1 MKNYS
6 KLTPEG
12 TRDVLFEAS
21 EAQSHIERSL
31 RTFFYCRGFREVRT
45 PGIEFFDVFGSNGKY
60 FPAESMYKLSDR
72 NGRLIV
78 MRPDS
83 TIPMARL
90 VATKYK
96 NKTMPLRLCYDQTVY
111 RTSRTLDGISHELR
125 QMGVEVIGGRG
136 AKADMDILKMACD
149 VFYTIDMGED
159 YRLEIG
165 HVGIFKTL
173 VDMLDIDEL
182 ERDALFGAVEEKNY
196 SALNDILER
205 HADKK
210 AAEVMRMLPRLFGG
224 RETLSQARALM
235 DGLAPAITE
244 AIDQLAWIYD
254 QFEAMGLE
262 KNIIIDL
269 GLINQADYY
278 SSLIFRG
285 YIGGAGQ
292 AVLSGGRYDH
302 LLSDFGMDAEAIGF
316 GVSVDQ
322 LAAVL
327 LKKNPLFYS
336 TLDLVYAD
344 MKDMPAA
351 FQWMSARKMC
361 AEWSLADSLDE
372 AIAEAK
378 ERGVPTVIYYHDDH
392 AEWLEVEH
400 A

>member
-45 PGIEFFDVFGSNGKY
+45 PGIEYFDVFGSAGKY

-83 TIPMARL
+83 TIQMSRL

-96 NKTMPLRLCYDQTVY
+96 NRNMPLRLCYDQTVY
-111 RTSRTLDGISHELR
+111 RTSRTLDGISHEMR
-125 QMGVEVIGGRG
+125 QMGVEVIGAQG

-149 VFYTIDMGED
+149 VFVTIDMGED

-165 HVGIFKTL
+165 HVGIFKSL
-173 VDMLDIDEL
+173 VAMLDIDEL
-182 ERDALFGAVEEKNY
+182 ERDALFTAVEEKNY

-205 HADKK
+205 HSEKP
-210 AAEVMRMLPRLFGG
+210 AAQVLRKLPRLFGG
-224 RETLSQARALM
+224 RETLIEARRLT
-235 DGLAPAITE
+235 DGLDPAITD
-244 AIDQLAWIYD
+244 AIDKLAWIYA
-254 QFEAMGLE
+254 QFEAMDLAD
-262 KNIIIDL
+262 KIIIDL

-302 LLSDFGMDAEAIGF
+302 LLADFGMDAAAIGF

-322 LAAVL
+322 LAEVM
-327 LKKNPLFYS
+327 LKQNPLFYS

-344 MKDMPAA
+344 LAEMPAA

-361 AEWSLADSLDE
+361 AEWSLADSLE
-372 AIAEAK
+372 GAIAEAK
-378 ERGVPTVIYYHDDH
+378 ERGIPTVIHYHNDH
-392 AEWLEVEH
+392 AEWLEVDN

>member
-1 MKNYS
+1 MKDYS
-6 KLTPEG
+6 RLTPEG
-12 TRDVLFEAS
+12 TRDALFEAS

-45 PGIEFFDVFGSNGKY
+45 PGIEYFDVFGSAGKY

-111 RTSRTLDGISHELR
+111 HTSRTLDGISHEMR
-125 QMGVEVIGGRG
+125 QMGVEVIGAQG

-149 VFYTIDMGED
+149 VFYAIDMGED

-165 HVGIFKTL
+165 HVGIFKKL
-173 VDMLDIDEL
+173 VDMLEIDEL
-182 ERDALFGAVEEKNY
+182 ERDTLFEVVEEKNY

-205 HADKK
+205 HADKP
-210 AAEVMRMLPRLFGG
+210 AAKVLRQLPRLFGG
-224 RETLSQARALM
+224 QETLEAARTLM
-235 DGLAPAITE
+235 ADLDPQITE

-254 QFEAMGLE
+254 QFEAMGFKE
-262 KNIIIDL
+262 KIIIDL

-302 LLSDFGMDAEAIGF
+302 LLEDFGMEAAAIGF
-316 GVSVDQ
+316 GVSVDL
-322 LAAVL
+322 LAEVML
-327 LKKNPLFYS
+327 RQNPLFYS

-344 MKDMPAA
+344 LADMPQA
-351 FQWMSARKMC
+351 FQWMSARRMC
-361 AEWSLADSLDE
+361 AEWSLADSLED
-372 AIAEAK
+372 AVAEAK
-378 ERGVPTVIYYHDDH
+378 ERGIPTVIHYHDGR
-392 AEWLEVEH
+392 AEWLEVQD

>member
-1 MKNYS
+1 MRNYA

-45 PGIEFFDVFGSNGKY
+45 PGIEYFDVFGSNGKY
-60 FPAESMYKLSDR
+60 LPAESMYKLSDR

-90 VATKYK
+90 VATKFQ
-96 NKTMPLRLCYDQTVY
+96 NKQQPLRLCYDQTVY
-111 RTSRTLDGISHELR
+111 RTSRTLDGISHEMR
-125 QMGVEVIGGRG
+125 QMGVEIIGAQG

-149 VFYTIDMGED
+149 VFHTIDLGND

-165 HVGIFKTL
+165 HVGIFKAL
-173 VDMLDIDEL
+173 VEKLDIDSV
-182 ERDALFGAVEEKNY
+182 ERDALFSAVEEKNY
-196 SALNDILER
+196 SALIDILER
-205 HADKK
+205 HAGKRE
-210 AAEVMRMLPRLFGG
+210 AAVLRQLPRLFGG

-235 DGLAPAITE
+235 DGLDPRVTE
-244 AIDQLAWIYD
+244 ALDQLAWIYE

-262 KNIIIDL
+262 DNIIIDL

-302 LLSDFGMDAEAIGF
+302 LMEDFGMQAAAIGF
-316 GVSVDQ
+316 GVSVDL
-322 LAAVL
+322 LAEVM
-327 LKKNPLFYS
+327 LKQHPLFYS

-344 MKDMPAA
+344 MADMPKA

-361 AEWSLADSLDE
+361 AEWSLADSLEE
-372 AIAEAK
+372 AIEEAK
-378 ERGVPTVIYYHDDH
+378 RRGIPTVIYFHDDRP
-392 AEWLEVEH
+392 EWLEVDH

>member
-1 MKNYS
+1 MRNYS

-21 EAQSHIERSL
+21 EAQSHIEKRL

-45 PGIEFFDVFGSNGKY
+45 PGIEFFDVFGSAGKY

-96 NKTMPLRLCYDQTVY
+96 NKRMPLRICYDQTVY
-111 RTSRTLDGISHELR
+111 RTSRNLDGISHEMR
-125 QMGVEVIGGRG
+125 QMGVEVIGGEG
-136 AKADMDILKMACD
+136 PKSDMEILKMACD
-149 VFYTIDMGED
+149 VFTTIDMGED
-159 YRLEIG
+159 FRLEIG

-173 VDMLDIDEL
+173 VDHLDIDEL
-182 ERDALFGAVEEKNY
+182 ERDTLFAAVEEKNY

-205 HADKK
+205 HGDKR
-210 AAEVMRMLPRLFGG
+210 AAHVLRQLPRLFGG
-224 RETLSQARALM
+224 RDTLEQARAVMADL
-235 DGLAPAITE
+235 DPAITA

-254 QFEAMGLE
+254 QFEALGYEDNVM
-262 KNIIIDL
+262 IDL

-278 SSLIFRG
+278 SGLIFRG
-285 YIGGAGQ
+285 YIGGAGL

-302 LLSDFGMDAEAIGF
+302 LLDDFDMQAAAIGF
-316 GVSVDQ
+316 GVRVDQ
-322 LAAVL
+322 LAEVL
-327 LKKNPLFYS
+327 LKKSPVFYS
-336 TLDLVYAD
+336 RLDLVYAD
-344 MKDMPAA
+344 EKDMPQA
-351 FQWMSARKMC
+351 FQWMAARKMC
-361 AEWSLADSLDE
+361 AEWSLAATLEE

-378 ERGVPTVIYYHDDH
+378 ERDIPTVIHYHDGN
-392 AEWLEVEH
+392 AEWLEV
-400 A
+400 

>member
-1 MKNYS
+1 MKDYS
-6 KLTPEG
+6 RLTPEG
-12 TRDVLFEAS
+12 TRDALFEAS

-45 PGIEFFDVFGSNGKY
+45 PGIEYFDVFGSAGKY

-96 NKTMPLRLCYDQTVY
+96 NKPMPLRLCYHQTVY
-111 RTSRTLDGISHELR
+111 RTSRTLDGISHEMR
-125 QMGVEVIGGRG
+125 QMGVEVIGAQG

-149 VFYTIDMGED
+149 VFYAIDMGED

-165 HVGIFKTL
+165 HVGIFKKL
-173 VDMLDIDEL
+173 VDMLEIDEL
-182 ERDALFGAVEEKNY
+182 ERDTLFEAVEEKNY

-205 HADKK
+205 HADKP
-210 AAEVMRMLPRLFGG
+210 AAKVLRMLPRLFGG
-224 RETLSQARALM
+224 QETLEAARTLM
-235 DGLAPAITE
+235 ADLDPQITE
-244 AIDQLAWIYD
+244 AIDQLAWIYE
-254 QFEAMGLE
+254 QFEAMGVEE
-262 KNIIIDL
+262 KIIIDL

-285 YIGGAGQ
+285 YLGGAGQ

-302 LLSDFGMDAEAIGF
+302 LLSDFGMEAAAIGF
-316 GVSVDQ
+316 GVSVDL
-322 LAAVL
+322 LAEVL

-344 MKDMPAA
+344 LADMPQA
-351 FQWMSARKMC
+351 FQWMSAHKMC
-361 AEWSLADSLDE
+361 AEWSLADSLED

-378 ERGVPTVIYYHDDH
+378 MRGVPTLIHYHDGR
-392 AEWLEVEH
+392 AEWLEVAH

>member
-1 MKNYS
+1 MS
-6 KLTPEG
+6 
-12 TRDVLFEAS
+12 
-21 EAQSHIERSL
+21 
-31 RTFFYCRGFREVRT
+31 
-45 PGIEFFDVFGSNGKY
+45 
-60 FPAESMYKLSDR
+60 
-72 NGRLIV
+72 
-78 MRPDS
+78 
-83 TIPMARL
+83 
-90 VATKYK
+90 
-96 NKTMPLRLCYDQTVY
+96 
-111 RTSRTLDGISHELR
+111 
-125 QMGVEVIGGRG
+125 
-136 AKADMDILKMACD
+136 
-149 VFYTIDMGED
+149 
-159 YRLEIG
+159 
-165 HVGIFKTL
+165 VGIFKTL

-235 DGLAPAITE
+235 DGLDPAITE

-285 YIGGAGQ
+285 YLGGAGQ

>member
-1 MKNYS
+1 MKDYS
-6 KLTPEG
+6 RLTPEG
-12 TRDVLFEAS
+12 TRDALFEAS

-45 PGIEFFDVFGSNGKY
+45 PGIEYFDVFGSAGKY

-111 RTSRTLDGISHELR
+111 RTSRTLDGISHEMR
-125 QMGVEVIGGRG
+125 QMGVEVIGAQG

-149 VFYTIDMGED
+149 VFYAIDMGED

-165 HVGIFKTL
+165 HVGIFKKL
-173 VDMLDIDEL
+173 VDMLEIDEL
-182 ERDALFGAVEEKNY
+182 ERDTLFEAVEEKNY

-205 HADKK
+205 HADKP
-210 AAEVMRMLPRLFGG
+210 AAKVLHQLPRLFGG
-224 RETLSQARALM
+224 QETLEAARTLM
-235 DGLAPAITE
+235 ADLDPQITE

-254 QFEAMGLE
+254 QFEAMGFKE
-262 KNIIIDL
+262 KIIIDL

-302 LLSDFGMDAEAIGF
+302 LLEDFGMEAAAIGF
-316 GVSVDQ
+316 GVSVDL
-322 LAAVL
+322 LAEVML
-327 LKKNPLFYS
+327 RQNPLFYS

-344 MKDMPAA
+344 LADMPQA
-351 FQWMSARKMC
+351 FQWMSARRMC
-361 AEWSLADSLDE
+361 AEWSLADSLED
-372 AIAEAK
+372 AVAEAK
-378 ERGVPTVIYYHDDH
+378 ERGIPTVIHYHDGR
-392 AEWLEVEH
+392 AEWLEVQD